1 MNTQSKIYK
10 MVLSAMFL
18 ALALV
23 LPFLTGQIPQI
34 GKALSPMHIP
44 VFLAGFFVGP
54 VYAAV
59 LGFVAPLLRAV
70 MFGMPALFPNAT
82 AMAFELCAYGL
93 FSGLLYKALPE
104 KKINIYITLISSM
117 LLGRL
122 VWGAVMFTLMGLG
135 KAEFGVQKF
144 LAGAF
149 INAVP
154 GIVLHILLI
163 PILVMALRKYTVKN
177 RY

>member
-1 MNTQSKIYK
+1 MKTQSKIYK

-18 ALALV
+18 ALAMV

-54 VYAAV
+54 VYAAI

-93 FSGLLYKALPE
+93 FSGLIYKALPP
-104 KKINIYITLISSM
+104 KKIYIYVTLISSM

-122 VWGAVMFTLMGLG
+122 VWGAVMFFLMGIG
-135 KAEFGVQKF
+135 KAEFGIEKF
-144 LAGAF
+144 LAGGF

-154 GIVLHILLI
+154 GIILHIGLV
-163 PILVMALRKYTVKN
+163 PIIVMALRSYTIKN
-177 RY
+177 Q